1 MWSYWLRG
9 ALCRPPS
16 NAAGSTVYEMLAAF
30 PITAVA
36 LPVMPGIAADSNG
49 VSICQHSRVE
59 ALLAAPMAVM
69 FRDSAGTSV
78 ALASTKTR
86 ECILFILSSDFELVE
101 QRNQNADVFECIMV
115 EGLRRT
121 VDDPGV
127 RDLSRAQAGDTTD
140 E

>member
-36 LPVMPGIAADSNG
+36 LPMMPGIAADSNG

-69 FRDSAGTSV
+69 FRDSAGTRL
-78 ALASTKTR
+78 ALASAKTR
-86 ECILFILSSDFELVE
+86 ECRVCILDSDLKLIE
-101 QRNQNADVFECIMV
+101 QRNENENVCEYILV

-121 VDDPGV
+121 VDNPGV
-127 RDLSRAQAGDTTD
+127 RDL
-140 E
+140 